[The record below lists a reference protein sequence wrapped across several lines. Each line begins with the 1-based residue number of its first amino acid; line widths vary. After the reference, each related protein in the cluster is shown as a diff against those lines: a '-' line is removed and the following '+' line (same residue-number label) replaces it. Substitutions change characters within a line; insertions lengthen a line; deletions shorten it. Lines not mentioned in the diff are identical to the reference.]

1 VYIIIEAC
9 CVVLDGEGEWYGG
22 ERFIKRLRVDGKSLE
37 YETVEVQK
45 LML

>member
-1 VYIIIEAC
+1 MV
-9 CVVLDGEGEWYGG
+9 WK

>member
-1 VYIIIEAC
+1 MV
-9 CVVLDGEGEWYGG
+9 WG
-22 ERFIKRLRVDGKSLE
+22 ERFIKRLRVDGKRLE